1 MTTRTPIKASKA
13 ALTTRRGVLR
23 ATSGILAAAAMSS
36 LRPLASAA
44 QLKPDGT
51 PEVAA
56 DITGQLARYMVE
68 AGRQTLPGPV
78 LREAKIHILDTLGA
92 MISGARL
99 KPGEMAIRYVR
110 AQGGVSEASVFTTNL
125 KTSAANCALAHGMFA
140 HADETDDFEPVTKA
154 HPGCSVV
161 PAALAV
167 AEREGR
173 SGLDLLRGVTLG
185 YDLGCRLLMAL
196 GPDLVRATHRS
207 AEGMSATFGAA
218 VAAASLAGLDEL
230 GMQYAL
236 SYASQQVSGIWS
248 WVRDADH
255 VEKAFD
261 FGGMGARNGVT
272 AALMVQ
278 AGFTG
283 VRNVL
288 DGENN
293 PLQAL
298 STQPKPAEIIAGLG
312 SRFFVTETA
321 IKRFPVGYPIQAP
334 LDALLTLRKE
344 NNLTPDNVLQIVV
357 RLPEDGASIVDN
369 SAMPDVNCQHIMAVA
384 LVDGTVSFVEGNSR
398 ERMKDPRV
406 LAVRQRVKLIGDR
419 QLMDPEAPRSGQV
432 EVTLKDGKTVSH
444 FTKYP
449 PGTKEN
455 PLDGASMN
463 EKVRDLMAPVLGAD
477 RTEAVIR
484 QVNALEELDN
494 VRKLCGMLT
503 A

>member
-1 MTTRTPIKASKA
+1 
-13 ALTTRRGVLR
+13 
-23 ATSGILAAAAMSS
+23 
-36 LRPLASAA
+36 
-44 QLKPDGT
+44 
-51 PEVAA
+51 
-56 DITGQLARYMVE
+56 
-68 AGRQTLPGPV
+68 
-78 LREAKIHILDTLGA
+78 
-92 MISGARL
+92 
-99 KPGEMAIRYVR
+99 
-110 AQGGVSEASVFTTNL
+110 
-125 KTSAANCALAHGMFA
+125 
-140 HADETDDFEPVTKA
+140 
-154 HPGCSVV
+154 
-161 PAALAV
+161 
-167 AEREGR
+167 
-173 SGLDLLRGVTLG
+173 
-185 YDLGCRLLMAL
+185 
-196 GPDLVRATHRS
+196 
-207 AEGMSATFGAA
+207 
-218 VAAASLAGLDEL
+218 
-230 GMQYAL
+230 
-236 SYASQQVSGIWS
+236 
-248 WVRDADH
+248 
-255 VEKAFD
+255 
-261 FGGMGARNGVT
+261 
-272 AALMVQ
+272 MVQ

-384 LVDGTVSFVEGNSR
+384 LVDGTVSFIEGNSR